1 MEEKV
6 VDIDDIVIKEVDNI
20 ISRPEYKNKAVIK
33 NLNKIEAHKKALNN
47 KRTKIGESLVNTNIK
62 VPQKFKKVSE
72 VIDSKNIHSFYF
84 DLLFYGFADYE
95 KEVGILVDNSKDFY
109 LKITSKIDERTQDIT
124 FQEELYATEEIIQ
137 QVINY
142 ESDWLNNCP

>member
-1 MEEKV
+1 M
-6 VDIDDIVIKEVDNI
+6 
-20 ISRPEYKNKAVIK
+20 
-33 NLNKIEAHKKALNN
+33 
-47 KRTKIGESLVNTNIK
+47 NTNIK